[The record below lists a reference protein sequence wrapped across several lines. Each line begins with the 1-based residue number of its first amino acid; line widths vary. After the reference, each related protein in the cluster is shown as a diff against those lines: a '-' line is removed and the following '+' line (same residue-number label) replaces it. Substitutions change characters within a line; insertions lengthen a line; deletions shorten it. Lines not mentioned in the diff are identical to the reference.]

1 MTSQETSGAP
11 GPSQE
16 LVANV
21 FSRACDSRGAFE
33 VLTGKWSSLV
43 VLALA
48 EGSHRFGELRRHVD
62 GVSEKMLS
70 QALTQLESQGMVTR
84 TDHHEV
90 PPRVDYALTPEG
102 EAVAAHL
109 RGIADLLEARVNR
122 GEAHRP

>member
-1 MTSQETSGAP
+1 MTTQETSGAP

-21 FSRACDSRGAFE
+21 FSSACHSRGAFE

-48 EGSHRFGELRRHVD
+48 EGPHRFGELRRHVD

-70 QALTQLESQGMVTR
+70 QALTQLESQGMVIR
-84 TDHHEV
+84 TDYHEV
-90 PPRVDYALTPEG
+90 PPRVDYALTSDG

-109 RGIADLLEARVNR
+109 RGIADLLEGKVNR
-122 GEAHRP
+122 GEG